1 MSHLRRTSETISSA
15 LVMGSTNTSTNTSA
29 ASTPDQLE
37 ILLRS
42 NVQTQ
47 RFANDISVRYGASN
61 IEFLISV
68 LLISVQMSVL
78 ELNSVGTNQPT
89 SEPLRLLLS
98 AYKPSDS
105 MSTNDQSLE
114 AVSII
119 KEIPGVRVLEA
130 KIERTEPPYDR
141 FGPTIIVTVDGDA
154 SEALKIWVK
163 AARKVRGK
171 GFILKVMWTGSTDVS
186 PKEFIEYYA
195 RAEEEMDIPPFVD
208 PNFDSV
214 KAVRM
219 ARDND

>member
-37 ILLRS
+37 TLLRS

-47 RFANDISVRYGASN
+47 KFANDISVRYGTSN
-61 IEFLISV
+61 IEF
-68 LLISVQMSVL
+68 LISVQMSVL

-89 SEPLRLLLS
+89 SEPLRLLPS
-98 AYKPSDS
+98 TYKPSDS
-105 MSTNDQSLE
+105 MSTKDQLLE

-119 KEIPGVRVLEA
+119 KEISGVRVFGAE
-130 KIERTEPPYDR
+130 IERTKPPYDR

-171 GFILKVMWTGSTDVS
+171 GFILKVRWTGRTDVS
-186 PKEFIEYYA
+186 PEEFIEYYA

-219 ARDND
+219 ARDDD

>member
-1 MSHLRRTSETISSA
+1 
-15 LVMGSTNTSTNTSA
+15 MGSTNTSTNTSA

-37 ILLRS
+37 TLLRS

-47 RFANDISVRYGASN
+47 KFANDISVRYGTSN
-61 IEFLISV
+61 IEF
-68 LLISVQMSVL
+68 LISVQMSVL

-89 SEPLRLLLS
+89 SEPLRLLPS
-98 AYKPSDS
+98 TYKPSDS
-105 MSTNDQSLE
+105 MSTKDQLLE

-119 KEIPGVRVLEA
+119 KEISGVRVFGAE
-130 KIERTEPPYDR
+130 IERTKPPYDR

-171 GFILKVMWTGSTDVS
+171 GFILKVRWTGRTDVS
-186 PKEFIEYYA
+186 PEEFIEYYA

-219 ARDND
+219 ARDDD

>member
-37 ILLRS
+37 TLLRS

-47 RFANDISVRYGASN
+47 KFANDISVRYGASN
-61 IEFLISV
+61 IEF
-68 LLISVQMSVL
+68 LISVQMSVL

-89 SEPLRLLLS
+89 SEPLRLLPS
-98 AYKPSDS
+98 PYKPSDS
-105 MSTNDQSLE
+105 MSTKDQLLE

-119 KEIPGVRVLEA
+119 KEISGVRVFGAEI
-130 KIERTEPPYDR
+130 KRTKPPYDR

-171 GFILKVMWTGSTDVS
+171 GFILKVRWTGRTDVS
-186 PKEFIEYYA
+186 PEEFIEYYA

-219 ARDND
+219 SRDDD

>member
-1 MSHLRRTSETISSA
+1 
-15 LVMGSTNTSTNTSA
+15 MGSTNTSTNTSA

-37 ILLRS
+37 TLLRS

-47 RFANDISVRYGASN
+47 KFANDISVRYGTSN
-61 IEFLISV
+61 IEF
-68 LLISVQMSVL
+68 LISVQMSVL

-89 SEPLRLLLS
+89 SEPLRLLPS
-98 AYKPSDS
+98 TYKPSDS
-105 MSTNDQSLE
+105 MSTKDQLLE

-119 KEIPGVRVLEA
+119 KEISGVRVFGAE
-130 KIERTEPPYDR
+130 IERTKPPYDR

-171 GFILKVMWTGSTDVS
+171 GYILKVRWTGRTDVS
-186 PKEFIEYYA
+186 PEEFIEYYA

-208 PNFDSV
+208 PNFDAV

-219 ARDND
+219 ARDDD

>member
-37 ILLRS
+37 TLLRS

-47 RFANDISVRYGASN
+47 KFANDISVRYGASN
-61 IEFLISV
+61 IEF
-68 LLISVQMSVL
+68 LISVQMSVL

-89 SEPLRLLLS
+89 SEPLRLLPS
-98 AYKPSDS
+98 TYKPSDS
-105 MSTNDQSLE
+105 MSTKDQLLE

-119 KEIPGVRVLEA
+119 KEISGVRVFGAE
-130 KIERTEPPYDR
+130 IERTKPPYDR

-171 GFILKVMWTGSTDVS
+171 GFILKVRWTGRTDVS
-186 PKEFIEYYA
+186 PEEFIEYYA

-219 ARDND
+219 ARDDD

>member
-1 MSHLRRTSETISSA
+1 MSYLRRTSGTITISSA
-15 LVMGSTNTSTNTSA
+15 LVMGSTNTNTITSA
-29 ASTPDQLE
+29 VSIHDQLE
-37 ILLRS
+37 TLFRS

-47 RFANDISVRYGASN
+47 KFANDISVRYGASN
-61 IEFLISV
+61 IDF
-68 LLISVQMSVL
+68 LISVQMPVL

-89 SEPLRLLLS
+89 SEPLRLL
-98 AYKPSDS
+98 PSTFMPFDS
-105 MSTNDQSLE
+105 MSTIYQLLELE

-119 KEIPGVRVLEA
+119 KEISGVRVFGAEI
-130 KIERTEPPYDR
+130 KRTKPPYDR

-154 SEALKIWVK
+154 SEALKILVK

-171 GFILKVMWTGSTDVS
+171 GFMLKVRWTGRTDVS
-186 PKEFIEYYA
+186 PEEFIEYYA

-219 ARDND
+219 ARDDD